1 MIAALL
7 AVGVRVEAKV
17 VQLIMTDLSRGKDYE
32 GEDRASL
39 IVVLG
44 VYMLCAS
51 GND

>member
-17 VQLIMTDLSRGKDYE
+17 VQLIMTDLSKGKDYE
-32 GEDRASL
+32 GEDTAYL
-39 IVVLG
+39 IVIVG
-44 VYMLCAS
+44 MYSLCTS